1 LEHGIATVR
10 WPVCGTVMIAGPDRA
25 SSPPGP

>member
-10 WPVCGTVMIAGPDRA
+10 WPVCGTVMIAGP
-25 SSPPGP
+25 GPRLFAAGP